1 MIKEKS
7 PMKPRTLALLGL
19 TLAVIGGGFLV
30 APIIWPNFY
39 RAWYG
44 PLIQFDTNGIGFG
57 GVGIGATL
65 LAVAVL
71 RLPAR

>member
-1 MIKEKS
+1 
-7 PMKPRTLALLGL
+7 MKPRTLASLSL
-19 TLAVIGGGFLV
+19 TLAVIGVGFLT

-44 PLIQFDTNGIGFG
+44 SVIQFDTNGIGFA

-71 RLPAR
+71 RLPTQ

>member
-1 MIKEKS
+1 
-7 PMKPRTLALLGL
+7 MKPRILASLGL
-19 TLAVIGGGFLV
+19 TLTVIGAGFLL

-44 PLIQFDTNGIGFG
+44 SVIQFDTNGIGFG

-71 RLPAR
+71 RLPTR